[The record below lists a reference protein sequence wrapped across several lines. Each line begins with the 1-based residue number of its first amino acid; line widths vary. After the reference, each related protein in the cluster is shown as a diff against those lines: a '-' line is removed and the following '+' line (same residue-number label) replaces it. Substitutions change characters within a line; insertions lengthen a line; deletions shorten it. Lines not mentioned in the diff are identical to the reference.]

1 MSKSRVG
8 TISIGGLQSLGISPE
23 FLALQREFP
32 SIELPQQQA
41 KDFLSRVQDAPEGA
55 AKHFLSAAL
64 YSGPQRELCFEFA
77 LAFWLLSFQ
86 PREWTGAL

>member
-1 MSKSRVG
+1 LE

-55 AKHFLSAAL
+55 AKHFLSARSIQWAAA
-64 YSGPQRELCFEFA
+64 GIVP
-77 LAFWLLSFQ
+77 
-86 PREWTGAL
+86 